1 MKFTIQ
7 MFGFSTNVFIKSN
20 EEKSSYVLIWFIINY
35 VKSQIIII
43 FHVHVDG
50 EGKGLST

>member
-20 EEKSSYVLIWFIINY
+20 EEKSSYVPIYGSSLFMSNPKILFFFFM
-35 VKSQIIII
+35 SM
-43 FHVHVDG
+43 
-50 EGKGLST
+50 